1 MYHRVKHICVAVVV
15 VLFLLFAAF
24 RTEREVRVRETKLMN
39 WECAPDRYMP
49 AFPEAQPVR
58 FRYVENPHYEEV
70 VSGRGLCDQLKSGG
84 KTVVAVEYELWGD
97 RIRGLRGFNEIAV
110 DGRPIVQVGGWGS
123 SGGDG
128 SPTPH
133 PLVSAFKQR
142 LQPSK

>member
-1 MYHRVKHICVAVVV
+1 MCHAKRISVTVVV
-15 VLFLLFAAF
+15 VLFLLFAAL
-24 RTEREVRVRETKLMN
+24 RTEREVRIRVTKLMN

-49 AFPEAQPVR
+49 AYPEAQPVR

-97 RIRGLRGFNEIAV
+97 HVRGLRGFTEIAV
-110 DGRPIVQVGGWGS
+110 DGKPIVNVGGWGS

-128 SPTPH
+128 SPAPH
-133 PLVSAFKQR
+133 PLESAFRQR